1 MTSTSAR
8 FTIGKKLA
16 GGFGLM
22 IALMLFSA
30 TFAYTKMLKA
40 TGLQDTIRDFRYP
53 ATIDAAKIQA
63 AIGDAGGALRA
74 YVLFGSD
81 PKDAEHFKSTRAD
94 AWKAAETA
102 VTGLTKV
109 THDFGTGTESEEVS
123 SIESMLRTHRQLQ
136 DKIEQLAMG
145 QGNDAM
151 GRAYDMLKTDE
162 SNQQGELMGR
172 LQTLVDEQQ
181 KKTNLEIAALADTS
195 HAATLSL
202 WTSTLFGILAGVVI
216 AYFVSKRISASL
228 GLLLD
233 RARAI
238 SAGDLVGKDLESGS
252 ADEIGDLMSAMNEM
266 QARLREMIVAVAQM
280 SGQVANSSEDLRG
293 VSNQMSSNAEE
304 TANQS
309 RLVSVSGEEVSRNLQ
324 AAAAAT
330 EQMSASIK
338 EISKSTTEA
347 AVVAKSAVTTAE
359 STNESV
365 LKLAKSSAE
374 IGNVIKVITSIAHQT
389 NLLALN
395 ATIEA
400 SRAGDAGKGFAVVAN
415 EVKELAK
422 QTAIATEEIS
432 RKIEA
437 IQGETKTTT
446 ESIRQITEVITQ
458 VNNIS
463 GMISNA
469 IEDQTST
476 TNDMVR
482 NVNHA
487 ATGSS
492 QIVDNMKSVA
502 SAAKSTTQGA
512 AETQDAAQQLSSMA
526 AELRKLVSQFKY
538 GAAQDEGS
546 PPRNSQSL
554 RHSMPPYP
562 ANSAAANEASLAE
575 SIR

>member
-1 MTSTSAR
+1 
-8 FTIGKKLA
+8 
-16 GGFGLM
+16 M

-30 TFAYTKMLKA
+30 TFAYTKMAKA
-40 TGLQDTIRDFRYP
+40 TGLQDIIRDFRYP
-53 ATIDAAKIQA
+53 ATIDAAKIQE

-94 AWKAAETA
+94 AWKGAETA
-102 VTGLTKV
+102 ITGLIKV

-123 SIESMLRTHRQLQ
+123 SIETMLRIHRQLQ

-162 SNQQGELMGR
+162 SNQQAELMGR

-181 KKTNLEIAALADTS
+181 KKTNLEIGLLADTS
-195 HAATLSL
+195 HAAMLSL
-202 WTSTLFGILAGVVI
+202 WASTLFGILAGAAI
-216 AYFVSKRISASL
+216 AYVVSKRISTSL

-238 SAGDLVGKDLESGS
+238 SAGDLMGKDLVESGS

-266 QARLREMIVAVAQM
+266 QTRLREMIVAVAQM
-280 SGQVANSSEDLRG
+280 SGQVASSSEDLRG

-324 AAAAAT
+324 AAASAT
-330 EQMSASIK
+330 EEMSASIK

-347 AVVAKSAVTTAE
+347 AMVAKSAVTTAE
-359 STNESV
+359 NTNESV

-400 SRAGDAGKGFAVVAN
+400 SRAGEAGKGFAVVAN

-422 QTAIATEEIS
+422 QTAVATEEIS

-446 ESIRQITEVITQ
+446 ESIHQITEVITQ

-463 GMISNA
+463 SMISNA

-487 ATGSS
+487 AAGSS

-526 AELRKLVSQFKY
+526 TELRKLVSQFKY
-538 GAAQDEGS
+538 GA
-546 PPRNSQSL
+546 SQSDGPAPHNGQSL
-554 RHSMPPYP
+554 GHALHSFSPGSSEGH
-562 ANSAAANEASLAE
+562 AESLAGTLH
-575 SIR
+575 

>member
-1 MTSTSAR
+1 MTSANSR
-8 FTIGKKLA
+8 FTIGMKLA
-16 GGFGLM
+16 GGFGLL

-30 TFAYTKMLKA
+30 TFAYTKMVKA
-40 TGLQDTIRDFRYP
+40 TGLQERIRDFRYP
-53 ATIDAAKIQA
+53 ATVDAAKIQA
-63 AIGDAGGALRA
+63 AIGEAGGALRA

-81 PKDAEHFKSTRAD
+81 PKDAEHFKSTRAE
-94 AWKAAETA
+94 AWRAAASATEN
-102 VTGLTKV
+102 LSKV
-109 THDFGTGTESEEVS
+109 THDFGVAAESEQVA
-123 SIESMLRTHRQLQ
+123 SIGSMLRNHQQLQ

-151 GRAYDMLKTDE
+151 GHAYDMLKTDE
-162 SNQQGELMGR
+162 SSQHAELMTR
-172 LQTLVDEQQ
+172 LQDMVEEQQ
-181 KKTNLEIAALADTS
+181 KETNLEITSLADTS

-202 WTSTLFGILAGVVI
+202 WTSTLFGILAGFVI
-216 AYFVSKRISASL
+216 AYIVSKRISASI
-228 GLLLD
+228 GLLLE

-238 SAGDLVGKDLESGS
+238 SAGDLMGEDLESGS
-252 ADEIGDLMSAMNEM
+252 ADEIGDLMAAMNEM
-266 QARLREMIVAVAQM
+266 QSRLREMIMAVAQM
-280 SGQVANSSEDLRG
+280 SGQVANSSEELRA

-304 TANQS
+304 TANQT

-324 AAAAAT
+324 AAATAT
-330 EQMSASIK
+330 EEMSASIN

-347 AVVAKSAVTTAE
+347 AMVAKSAVTTAE

-400 SRAGDAGKGFAVVAN
+400 SRAGEAGKGFAVVAN

-446 ESIRQITEVITQ
+446 ESIEQITGVIIQ

-463 GMISNA
+463 SMISNS
-469 IEDQTST
+469 IEDQTTT
-476 TNDMVR
+476 TNEMVR
-482 NVNHA
+482 NVSHA
-487 ATGSS
+487 AMGSS

-502 SAAKSTTQGA
+502 TAAKSTTQGA
-512 AETQDAAQQLSSMA
+512 AETQGAAQQLSSMA

-538 GAAQDEGS
+538 GAAETGGS
-546 PPRNSQSL
+546 LPRNGKTSQRS
-554 RHSMPPYP
+554 P
-562 ANSAAANEASLAE
+562 APIPSGAATEKVESYAE
-575 SIR
+575 SVR